1 MSKNKVVLFG
11 FGGIADQAISY
22 YSQEYEILCYID
34 KDSQK
39 WGVTKQGIGVYGPSK
54 LDGLEYDK
62 VVITSMYYP
71 EIRRQLLE
79 RGIKS
84 SKIAVFPDNPNF
96 RKLFF
101 SLPIS
106 IVMTPVNFLNFFRSA
121 IAHLQKFKPS
131 LSNLPP
137 LPGVYL
143 FAINTLFWMYST
155 EQSLKN
161 GLAGVS
167 KCMGAGNYQLSNL
180 WFNVPL
186 SQILFRFFGT
196 YYSVISVLL
205 LPLTFA
211 FQTMAS
217 PGSFFVLIFLMFSS
231 PISHSIAFVTGR
243 YHSAAWI
250 FFCLFILYHNDDNF
264 ILCSI
269 SFLAI
274 SLLSSTVLL
283 LTVISSMA
291 LIMSSTSIFMP
302 TTMVPGIL
310 YIAIHLLYIFARSS
324 NFSSTSL
331 LNTFKGIG
339 AIKKNV
345 KYERKI
351 QGLSVTDKFLSIIY
365 FPYFYFFYHSF
376 SDFPILS
383 AVACATLI
391 FNSIKLRFLDTQ
403 TAHFF
408 LFLSLLIEFSLAGFQ
423 PLHATV
429 ILPFCLLPTLFK
441 TGSTSNAKPIRVFR
455 PIDLNPEINMAC
467 RFLEPI
473 PPDSRVLVLFKDPC
487 GSYEKLLDGFR
498 ESLELLLYAGIK
510 KNLVIFP
517 NWQVL
522 FQNNKIKDS
531 GFWINS
537 EHTLASLANLW
548 NFDYVIYDKFDF
560 KNEVS
565 SHAKISRNKFISTIP
580 LHDKWSRMHLVKPS
594 WEIAKL

>member
-1 MSKNKVVLFG
+1 LKKNKIVLFG

-22 YSQEYEILCYID
+22 YSLEYEILCYID

-39 WGVTKQGIGVYGPSK
+39 WGVSKQGIKVYGPSK
-54 LDGLEYDK
+54 LNVLEYDK

-71 EIRRQLLE
+71 EIRGLLLE
-79 RGIKS
+79 QGIES
-84 SKIAVFPDNPNF
+84 SKIEVFPDTSSF
-96 RKLFF
+96 RKLFC
-101 SLPIS
+101 S
-106 IVMTPVNFLNFFRSA
+106 IPVSIAMAPVNFLNFFRSI
-121 IAHLQKFKPS
+121 IAHLQTFKPS
-131 LSNLPP
+131 LANLPP

-196 YYSVISVLL
+196 LYSAFSFLL
-205 LPLTFA
+205 LPLPFV
-211 FQTMAS
+211 FQAMATPES
-217 PGSFFVLIFLMFSS
+217 IFVLVFLIFAS
-231 PISHSIAFVTGR
+231 PISHCIAFVAGR
-243 YHSAAWI
+243 YHNAAWI
-250 FFCLFILYHNDDNF
+250 FFCLFILYHNENNF

-283 LTVISSMA
+283 ITVFSSMA
-291 LIMSSTSIFMP
+291 LMMSSTSIFMP
-302 TTMVPGIL
+302 TTMLPGIL
-310 YIAIHLLYIFARSS
+310 YIAIHLLYIFAKSS
-324 NFSSTSL
+324 NFSPKSL
-331 LNTFKGIG
+331 LNPFKGIG

-345 KYERKI
+345 RYVRKN
-351 QGLSVTDKFLSIIY
+351 QSLSVTDKFLSLIY
-365 FPYFYFFYHSF
+365 IPYFSFYYISF
-376 SDFPILS
+376 SEFPLLS
-383 AVACATLI
+383 TVAATTLI
-391 FNSIKLRFLDTQ
+391 LNSIKLRFFDTQ

-408 LFLSLLIEFSLAGFQ
+408 LFLSLLLEFSLCGFQ
-423 PLHATV
+423 PLHAAF
-429 ILPFCLLPTLFK
+429 ILPFCLLPSIFK

-455 PIDLNPEINMAC
+455 PINLNPEIKMAC

-473 PPDSRVLVLFKDPC
+473 PSNSRVLVLFKDPD
-487 GSYEKLLDGFR
+487 GSYEKLLSGFR

-510 KNLVIFP
+510 KNLIIFP

-522 FQNNKIKDS
+522 FQNNKVEDS

-560 KNEVS
+560 KKDN
-565 SHAKISRNKFISTIP
+565 APYKTITKNKFILKIP
-580 LHDKWSRMHLVKPS
+580 IEDKWSRMHLGKPS